1 MRRGY
6 IYVALAIV
14 LFSTVEV
21 ISKYLQEGS
30 AGAPVGKVEIALF
43 RFIFGALLVLAV
55 ALARGQWR
63 TMLTVLKEH
72 PVALLALGAVGV
84 FLTFYAL
91 HWALEIS
98 DAGVT
103 AVIFSLNPIFT
114 AGIAALVLKERTNL
128 AVWGGLALGMAG
140 AVISITRL
148 NFSNLA
154 GRADV
159 RGGLLAL
166 AAALCWSIYTV
177 YGKRY
182 SERYGAVA
190 VSCITMTVG
199 ALLFLVASLASGS
212 LGSMTSYSLKS
223 WALLAYLGVAAVG
236 IGYLL
241 YFEGLRRVTA
251 SRGTALFYLKP
262 VLATVFAYLILGE
275 PLSATVLSAAG
286 LAAIGILAV
295 TLERAEKGEPARDWT
310 ED

>member
-1 MRRGY
+1 M
-6 IYVALAIV
+6 ALAIV

-21 ISKYLQEGS
+21 VSKYLQQGS

-63 TMLTVLKEH
+63 TVIKVLKEH
-72 PVALLALGAVGV
+72 PVALLSLGVVGV
-84 FLTFYAL
+84 FFSFYAL
-91 HWALEIS
+91 HWALQIS

-114 AGIAALVLKERTNL
+114 AGIAAVVLKERTNL
-128 AVWGGLALGMAG
+128 FVWGGLALGMAG

-148 NFSNLA
+148 DFSNLA
-154 GRADV
+154 HRADV

-166 AAALCWSIYTV
+166 AAAFCWSVYTV

-182 SERYGAVA
+182 SERYGAVP
-190 VSCITMTVG
+190 VSSITMTVG
-199 ALLFLVASLASGS
+199 ALLFLITSLAEGS
-212 LGSMTSYSLKS
+212 LGSVTTFSLKS
-223 WALLAYLGVAAVG
+223 WALLAYLGIAAVG

-251 SRGTALFYLKP
+251 SRGTALFYMKP
-262 VLATVFAYLILGE
+262 VLATVFAWLILGE
-275 PLSATVLSAAG
+275 PLSATALSAAG
-286 LAAIGILAV
+286 LAAVGILAV
-295 TLERAEKGEPARDWT
+295 TMERAERGQTARDWT

>member
-1 MRRGY
+1 M
-6 IYVALAIV
+6 ALAIV

-21 ISKYLQEGS
+21 VSKYLQQGS

-63 TMLTVLKEH
+63 SIITVLREH
-72 PVALLALGAVGV
+72 PVALLSLGVIGV
-84 FLTFYAL
+84 FFSFYAL
-91 HWALEIS
+91 HWALQIS

-114 AGIAALVLKERTNL
+114 AGIAAIVLKERTNL
-128 AVWGGLALGMAG
+128 FVWGGLALGMAG
-140 AVISITRL
+140 AVISVTRL
-148 NFSNLA
+148 DFTNLTH
-154 GRADV
+154 RADV

-166 AAALCWSIYTV
+166 AAAFCWSIYTV

-182 SERYGAVA
+182 SERYGAVP
-190 VSCITMTVG
+190 VSSITMTVG
-199 ALLFLVASLASGS
+199 ALLFLVTSLAEGS
-212 LGSMTSYSLKS
+212 LGSVSTFSLKS

-251 SRGTALFYLKP
+251 SRGTALFYMKP
-262 VLATVFAYLILGE
+262 VLATVFAWLILGE
-275 PLSATVLSAAG
+275 PLSATVLTAAG
-286 LAAIGILAV
+286 LAAVGILAV
-295 TLERAEKGEPARDWT
+295 TLERAEKGQPARDWT

>member
-1 MRRGY
+1 
-6 IYVALAIV
+6 VALAIV

-21 ISKYLQEGS
+21 VSKYLQEGS

-43 RFIFGALLVLAV
+43 RFVFGALLVLAV
-55 ALARGQWR
+55 VLARGQWR
-63 TMLTVLKEH
+63 SSLDALKQNPVPLPVLG
-72 PVALLALGAVGV
+72 VVGV

-114 AGIAALVLKERTNL
+114 AGIAALALKERTNL
-128 AVWGGLALGMAG
+128 AVWSGLALGMAG
-140 AVISITRL
+140 AVISVTRL
-148 NFSNLA
+148 DFSNLA
-154 GRADV
+154 HRADV

-182 SERYGAVA
+182 SERYGAA
-190 VSCITMTVG
+190 SVSCITMTVG
-199 ALLFLVASLASGS
+199 ALLFLVTSLAASS
-212 LGSMTSYSLKS
+212 LGQVTAYSLQS

-275 PLSATVLSAAG
+275 PLSAAVLTAAG
-286 LAAIGILAV
+286 LAAVGILVV
-295 TLERAEKGEPARDWT
+295 TLQRAEKGEPARDWA